1 MQRRLADLFTK
12 LKDVSTL
19 DSSEQFARWTL
30 PNVFT
35 KDISGNDGKRT
46 SLVHDYQST
55 GALLVNSAATKIA
68 NALFPQGSPFFR
80 FADSEDLANVVNELG
95 VNGTLYSAQAEMEAT
110 ASSIIYTKGGYAA
123 KLRAIKLLLVT
134 GNALEYFDQETER
147 SYVYSI
153 RDYVTKRD
161 GAGNVLMTVLRER
174 ISVAD
179 LPQDIRSA
187 HFAQKDLYDDVAL
200 YTGIMRENRDAGAV
214 YQVYQEVEQF
224 PVGEPSYYPE
234 EQCPYVVLAW
244 NLVNGEH
251 YGRGLVE
258 DYAGDFARLSVLSKA
273 LTLYEV
279 EAARVVN
286 MVSAASGVDV
296 DALQDAETG
305 EYVQTNQPAG
315 SQSGV
320 WVHEGG
326 NAQKINSLQQEIS
339 LLEQKLARAFMYG
352 GNTRQGERVTAYEI
366 RQNAQEAQAALGDA
380 YSTLADNWLRR
391 LAYLYILQKYPE
403 VKSILDLG
411 VMTLDVT
418 VGTASLY
425 KAAQADRLLEAVQS
439 LQLIVPVLQQASP
452 GRTNVDAVVDM
463 VFDSFGV
470 QSSRF
475 FYTQEELEAMQ
486 QQQQQQQA
494 QEQQAQ
500 QSLLQVTDAS
510 VAGEQLGLIS

>member
-1 MQRRLADLFTK
+1 MQKRLSELFVK
-12 LKDVSTL
+12 LKDASVL
-19 DSSEQFARWTL
+19 DASEQFANWTL

-35 KDISGNDGKRT
+35 KDISGNDGRRT
-46 SLVHDYQST
+46 SLQRDYQST
-55 GALLVNSAATKIA
+55 GALLINSAATKIA

-80 FADSEDLANVVNELG
+80 FADSEELANVISELG
-95 VNGTLYSAQAEMEAT
+95 IQGTVFSAQAEMEDT
-110 ASSIIYTKGGYAA
+110 ASSLVFTRGGYAA
-123 KLRAIKLLLVT
+123 KLRATKLLLVT
-134 GNALEYFDQETER
+134 GNALEYFDDSTGR
-147 SYVYSI
+147 SYIYSV

-179 LPQDIRSA
+179 IPEDIRSA
-187 HFAQKDLYDDVAL
+187 HFAQKDMYDDVAL
-200 YTGIMRENRDAGAV
+200 YTGIMRENRETGAV
-214 YQVYQEVEQF
+214 YKVYQEVETF
-224 PVGEPSYYPE
+224 PVGEASYYPE
-234 EQCPYVVLAW
+234 NECPYIVLAW

-258 DYAGDFARLSVLSKA
+258 DYAGDFARLSVLSKS

-286 MVSAASGVDV
+286 MVSSASGVDI
-296 DALQDAETG
+296 DSLQDAETG
-305 EYVQTNQPAG
+305 EFVQTNQPAG

-320 WVHEGG
+320 WAHEGG
-326 NAQKINSLQQEIS
+326 NAQKINSLQQEIQ

-391 LAYLYILQKYPE
+391 LAYLYVLNKYPE
-403 VKSILDLG
+403 IKPQLDLG
-411 VMTLDVT
+411 IMSLDVT

-439 LQLIVPVLQQASP
+439 LQLIVPVLQQSTA
-452 GRTNVDAVVDM
+452 RTNVDALIDTVL
-463 VFDSFGV
+463 DSFGV
-470 QSSRF
+470 QSNKF
-475 FYTQEELEAMQ
+475 FYTEEELQAMQ
-486 QQQQQQQA
+486 QQQQAQQQ
-494 QEQQAQ
+494 QDVQAQ
-500 QSLLQVTDAS
+500 QSLLQAQDPTI
-510 VAGEQLGLIS
+510 AGEQLGLIP